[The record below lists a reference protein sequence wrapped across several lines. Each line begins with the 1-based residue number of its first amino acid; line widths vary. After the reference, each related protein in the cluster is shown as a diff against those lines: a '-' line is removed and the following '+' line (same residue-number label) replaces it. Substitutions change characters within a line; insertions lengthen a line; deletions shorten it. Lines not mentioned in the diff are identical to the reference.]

1 MSNRSKDRSSLCAFT
16 FADARQCR
24 TPRRAG
30 HPYLCAFHARKEA
43 QALAGEAAGQDIAY
57 HLSGSYVSACDL
69 SSALGRLFSA
79 VAQGQVRIS
88 RLRIA
93 QNSLLTNLFR
103 INTCKSVSKQSTLTT
118 FRINTCE
125 KHRGRGGTFPGVQT
139 GHIPDRIDREHP
151 RHRNCPS

>member
-1 MSNRSKDRSSLCAFT
+1 MSNRSKDRSSLSAFT
-16 FADARQCR
+16 FADGRQCR
-24 TPRRAG
+24 TPRRPG

-43 QALAGEAAGQDIAY
+43 QAFAGEAAGQDVAY

-103 INTCKSVSKQSTLTT
+103 INTYKSVSN
-118 FRINTCE
+118 I
-125 KHRGRGGTFPGVQT
+125 KHFN
-139 GHIPDRIDREHP
+139 HL
-151 RHRNCPS
+151 